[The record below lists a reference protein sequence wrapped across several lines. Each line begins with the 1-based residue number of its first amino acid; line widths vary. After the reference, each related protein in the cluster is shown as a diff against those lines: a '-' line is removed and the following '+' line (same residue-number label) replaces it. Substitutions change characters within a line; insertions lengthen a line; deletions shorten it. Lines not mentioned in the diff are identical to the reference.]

1 LTRVSGLKE
10 ESYIQARTYP
20 EDLMEP
26 QPAPAAPGVLARI
39 SSHLNWYW
47 TLSPSGRAAFWAT
60 FGGWA
65 LDAYNQMTVGFVL
78 PAVTAAFALSTTQ
91 AGLLGTIGLVTSA
104 VGGAIAGA
112 LADAIG
118 RVRVLILSIGSY
130 ALFTFLAGCAQSYE
144 QLLVFLTLQG
154 LGFGGE
160 WAAGAVLVAEYA
172 QAAQRGRVI
181 GAVQSAWSIGYAGVL
196 IANTLAFSLASPEI
210 AWRLM
215 FWLGAV
221 PAIVLLWAR
230 TRVQESPV
238 YRAGIAGHGTGTG
251 QAGIGSGG
259 ALLGLFQRDQLRI
272 TLASALLSIGVM
284 GAGLGFWL
292 PTYLEQVR
300 HLTAKGLSAYMSI
313 QVISGFVGCVS
324 AGYVL
329 DMLGRRRGLAL
340 FALGSALSAWAYVVL
355 PLDDAWLVFAIGFPL
370 GFFGSGIFSG
380 LAVYLAELYPT
391 ALRGAG
397 QGFGY
402 NIGRGIGAGGPAAI
416 GVLATRVGLSDALA
430 LAATSYGLC
439 LIALLFLPETRG
451 KHLTG

>member
-1 LTRVSGLKE
+1 
-10 ESYIQARTYP
+10 
-20 EDLMEP
+20 MEP
-26 QPAPAAPGVLARI
+26 LPAPPAPGVLARLN
-39 SSHLNWYW
+39 SHLDWYR
-47 TLSPSGRAAFWAT
+47 TLSPPGRAAFWAT

-78 PAVTAAFALSTTQ
+78 PAVTAAFALSSAQ
-91 AGLLGTIGLVTSA
+91 AGLLGSVGMVTSA
-104 VGGAIAGA
+104 VGGALAGA
-112 LADAIG
+112 LADAVG
-118 RVRVLILSIGSY
+118 RVRVLILSIASY
-130 ALFTFLAGCAQSYE
+130 AIFTLLAGCAQSYE

-172 QAAQRGRVI
+172 QATQRGRVV

-196 IANTLAFSLASPEI
+196 IANTLVFSLAAPEL
-210 AWRLM
+210 AWRIM

-221 PAIVLLWAR
+221 PAVVLLWVR

-238 YRAGIAGHGTGTG
+238 YRAEVAARGAGTGR
-251 QAGIGSGG
+251 AGAKPAGATPGG
-259 ALLGLFQRDQLRI
+259 ALLGLFRRDQLRV
-272 TLASALLSIGVM
+272 TLASALLSVGVI
-284 GAGLGFWL
+284 GAGLVVWL

-300 HLTAKGLSAYMSI
+300 HLTVEGLSAYMGI
-313 QVISGFVGCVS
+313 QVIGGFVGCVS

-329 DMLGRRRGLAL
+329 DALGRRRGLAL

-355 PLDDAWLVFAIGFPL
+355 PGGAAWLVFAIGFPL

-391 ALRGAG
+391 ELRGAG

-402 NIGRGIGAGGPAAI
+402 NIGRGIGAVGPAAI
-416 GVLATRVGLSDALA
+416 GVAAARVGLSDALA
-430 LAATSYGLC
+430 LAATSYGFC
-439 LIALLFLPETRG
+439 LVALLFLPETRG
-451 KHLTG
+451 KPLAG